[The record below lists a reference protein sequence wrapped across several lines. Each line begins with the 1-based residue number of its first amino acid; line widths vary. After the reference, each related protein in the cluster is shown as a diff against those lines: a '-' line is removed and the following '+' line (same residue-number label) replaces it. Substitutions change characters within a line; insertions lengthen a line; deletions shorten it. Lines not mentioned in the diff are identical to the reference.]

1 MSDRRTTQG
10 LVFGLWYC
18 VAVAIPATVF
28 LLCFAVAIPATVF
41 SSAGVVLAALA
52 LERFPVRD
60 GKRGF
65 SNAEKGFVDP
75 GKRTSRKGLGECG
88 LDR

>member
-10 LVFGLWYC
+10 LVLVCGFVLLSRL
-18 VAVAIPATVF
+18 ATVF

-41 SSAGVVLAALA
+41 SCAGVVLAALA

-60 GKRGF
+60 G
-65 SNAEKGFVDP
+65 
-75 GKRTSRKGLGECG
+75 
-88 LDR
+88 

>member
-1 MSDRRTTQG
+1 MSDRRSTQG
-10 LVFGLWYC
+10 LVLVCGFVLLSRL
-18 VAVAIPATVF
+18 ATVF
-28 LLCFAVAIPATVF
+28 LLCFAVAIRATVF
-41 SSAGVVLAALA
+41 SCAGVVLAALA
-52 LERFPVRD
+52 LERFLVWD
-60 GKRGF
+60 GQRGF